1 MTLENSYVAGGYALR
16 NGGNICLGN
25 GTMNLTDNT
34 ITGGTCGDRGANLAS
49 ITPTSHTTITGGTI
63 DGDVDI
69 HGTLT
74 ADDIFSDGGV
84 SAKGIADFGTPSG
97 AGGAVGID
105 VLRDDELKDVQENV
119 TQVASAYA
127 VRKIRDIINI
137 DQLPKFSSEQS
148 YVRGDVVTYNGEARQ
163 FTQDKAV
170 GAWRSGI
177 TRPYDISAIATPLAI
192 EKSWLKSVCE
202 KQFGTTLN

>member
-1 MTLENSYVAGGYALR
+1 MSNEVLKTSALDRLVERIFTHLQDNYFR
-16 NGGNICLGN
+16 N
-25 GTMNLTDNT
+25 
-34 ITGGTCGDRGANLAS
+34 R
-49 ITPTSHTTITGGTI
+49 GGTI
-63 DGDVDI
+63 YGDVSVNGDI
-69 HGTLT
+69 D
-74 ADDIFSDGGV
+74 ADGGI

-97 AGGAVGID
+97 IGGVAGID
-105 VLRDDELKDVQENV
+105 VLRDDELDNIQESV

-137 DQLPKFSSEQS
+137 DQLPKFSSEKA
-148 YVRGDVVTYNGEARQ
+148 YVRGDVVVYNGEARQ

>member
-1 MTLENSYVAGGYALR
+1 ESR
-16 NGGNICLGN
+16 NGGI
-25 GTMNLTDNT
+25 
-34 ITGGTCGDRGANLAS
+34 
-49 ITPTSHTTITGGTI
+49 
-63 DGDVDI
+63 
-69 HGTLT
+69 
-74 ADDIFSDGGV
+74 
-84 SAKGIADFGTPSG
+84 SAKGIADFGTLSG

-105 VLRDDELKDVQENV
+105 VLRDDELESLQAESV

-148 YVRGDVVTYNGEARQ
+148 YVRGEVVVYNGEARQ

-202 KQFGTTLN
+202 KQFGTTFN